1 MTTIMIITTIMMA
14 QMARPLV
21 KASWGSQRLC
31 GCDSGAA
38 LDCCF
43 VGYPRMTVGTPITLA
58 NLTLGYDRHPAV
70 HHISG
75 TFSAGSLTALVGP
88 NGAGKSILIKA
99 LAGVLTSI
107 DGQCVIDPSL
117 RRAYLPQL
125 TEIDRSFPISVYDFV
140 AMGLWSKSGSL
151 HALPAFGAH
160 RIADALTLVG
170 PKDFD
175 HQLIGA
181 LSGGQFQRALFA
193 RFMLKD
199 APIILIDEPFSAI
212 DSATVDDLMQLVMR
226 WHHEG
231 RTIIT
236 VLHDLAL
243 VKTYFPNTLLLARD
257 VIGWDDTH
265 SVLTEDNLKLA
276 RQKIEA
282 PDPHAPLCEHDA

>member
-1 MTTIMIITTIMMA
+1 MKTE
-14 QMARPLV
+14 
-21 KASWGSQRLC
+21 
-31 GCDSGAA
+31 
-38 LDCCF
+38 
-43 VGYPRMTVGTPITLA
+43 TPITLT

-70 HHISG
+70 HHITG
-75 TFSAGSLTALVGP
+75 TFTTGSLTALVGP
-88 NGAGKSILIKA
+88 NGAGKSTLIKA
-99 LAGVLTSI
+99 LAGVLMPI
-107 DGQCVIDPSL
+107 DGQCMIDPSL

-125 TEIDRSFPISVYDFV
+125 TEIDRFFPISVYDFV
-140 AMGLWSKSGSL
+140 AMGLWSKSGAL

-160 RIADALTLVG
+160 RITDALALVG
-170 PKDFD
+170 LNGFD
-175 HQLIGA
+175 HHLIGA

-193 RFMLKD
+193 RLMLQD
-199 APIILIDEPFSAI
+199 ASIILIDEPFSAI

-243 VKTYFPNTLLLARD
+243 VRHYFPKTLLLARD

-265 SVLTEDNLKLA
+265 SVLTEDNLKIA